1 MDIKGVRTMQQL
13 DIFTV
18 EQPVTNGNATGFKY
32 RKRLYNENDNYLYTA
47 IPTEQGYRLVPV
59 SIYLKGEQLFYLT
72 TEDYKQFIAVRN
84 LIEVIPK
91 DVEARL

>member
-1 MDIKGVRTMQQL
+1 MQQL
-13 DIFTV
+13 ELFTNQQV
-18 EQPVTNGNATGFKY
+18 GFKY
-32 RKRLYNENDNYLYTA
+32 RKRLYNENYNYLYTA

-72 TEDYKQFIAVRN
+72 TEDYKQFIANRE
-84 LIEVIPK
+84 LTEVIPK

>member
-1 MDIKGVRTMQQL
+1 MQQL

-18 EQPVTNGNATGFKY
+18 EQPVINGNATGFKY
-32 RKRLYNENDNYLYTA
+32 RKRLYNTNHNYMYTA
-47 IPTEQGYRLVPV
+47 IPIETGYRLVPV
-59 SIYLKGEQLFYLT
+59 SIYLKGEQLFNLT
-72 TEDYKQFIAVRN
+72 TEDYKQFIADRN

>member
-1 MDIKGVRTMQQL
+1 MQQL

-32 RKRLYNENDNYLYTA
+32 RKRLYNANQNYMYTA
-47 IPTEQGYRLVPV
+47 IPIEQGYRLVPV

-72 TEDYKQFIAVRN
+72 TEDYKQFIADRE
-84 LIEVIPK
+84 LTEVIPK

>member
-1 MDIKGVRTMQQL
+1 MQQL

-32 RKRLYNENDNYLYTA
+32 RKRLYNANQNYMYTA

-72 TEDYKQFIAVRN
+72 TEDYKQFIADRG

-91 DVEARL
+91 DVEERL

>member
-1 MDIKGVRTMQQL
+1 MHQL
-13 DIFTV
+13 ELFT
-18 EQPVTNGNATGFKY
+18 ESKLGFKY
-32 RKRLYNENDNYLYTA
+32 RKRLYNDNQNYMYTA
-47 IPTEQGYRLVPV
+47 IPIERGYKLVPV

-72 TEDYKQFIAVRN
+72 TEDYKQFIADRN

>member
-1 MDIKGVRTMQQL
+1 MQQL

-32 RKRLYNENDNYLYTA
+32 RRRLYNANQNYMYTA
-47 IPTEQGYRLVPV
+47 IPIETGYKLVPV

-72 TEDYKQFIAVRN
+72 TEDYKQFIADRE
-84 LIEVIPK
+84 LTEVIPK

>member
-1 MDIKGVRTMQQL
+1 MKGVRTMQQL

-72 TEDYKQFIAVRN
+72 TEDYKQFIADRE
-84 LIEVIPK
+84 LTEVIPK

>member
-1 MDIKGVRTMQQL
+1 MMQQL
-13 DIFTV
+13 ELFT
-18 EQPVTNGNATGFKY
+18 ERQLGFKY
-32 RKRLYNENDNYLYTA
+32 RKRLYNANQNYMYTA

-59 SIYLKGEQLFYLT
+59 SIYLKSEQLFYLT
-72 TEDYKQFIAVRN
+72 TEDYKQFIADRG

>member
-1 MDIKGVRTMQQL
+1 MQQL

-32 RKRLYNENDNYLYTA
+32 RKRLYNDNQNYMYTA
-47 IPTEQGYRLVPV
+47 IPIEEGYRLVPV

-72 TEDYKQFIAVRN
+72 TEDYKQFIAERG

>member
-1 MDIKGVRTMQQL
+1 MQQL
-13 DIFTV
+13 ELFT
-18 EQPVTNGNATGFKY
+18 ESKLGFKY

-47 IPTEQGYRLVPV
+47 IPIEEGYRLVPV

-72 TEDYKQFIAVRN
+72 TEDYKQFIAD
-84 LIEVIPK
+84 LELAEVIPK

>member
-1 MDIKGVRTMQQL
+1 MQQL

-32 RKRLYNENDNYLYTA
+32 RKRLYNANQNYMYTA
-47 IPTEQGYRLVPV
+47 IPIETGYKLVPV

-72 TEDYKQFIAVRN
+72 TEDYKQFIADRD